1 MHYSR
6 EDACRVWLSVAEIS
20 SSTFEQMLENL
31 GSAEGVYD
39 AVQRHGDKPLKNCGL
54 SSRQCGILLE
64 EAERKRMHDRLVLL
78 QKNEIGLL
86 QQEDERFPELLRQL
100 NDPPWMLY
108 WRGELNCLLGRH
120 LAIVGTRKSSDYGVN
135 VTRHIAE
142 DLSRSGV
149 CIVSGMAPG
158 IDTAAH
164 DGCMMGTSPTI
175 GLAGCGLERPKPLGR
190 EGLDQDIIE
199 HGGLVL
205 SEYPP
210 GVGALPYH
218 FPTRNRLISGL
229 SDGLLFMEGRIRSG
243 GMITVGCAL
252 DQGKDVLA
260 FPGSAGQ
267 EGSEGPLQII
277 REGATLIRDAADILA
292 DMGWEDAASAPKVM
306 ESLPPLDPDQ
316 RTVLSLLTVEELSFD
331 QLTFKT
337 GLDASKLNAALT
349 LLELSGLIMQ
359 SPGRIYRKA

>member
-175 GLAGCGLERPKPLGR
+175 GLAG
-190 EGLDQDIIE
+190 
-199 HGGLVL
+199 
-205 SEYPP
+205 
-210 GVGALPYH
+210 
-218 FPTRNRLISGL
+218 
-229 SDGLLFMEGRIRSG
+229 
-243 GMITVGCAL
+243 
-252 DQGKDVLA
+252 
-260 FPGSAGQ
+260 
-267 EGSEGPLQII
+267 
-277 REGATLIRDAADILA
+277 
-292 DMGWEDAASAPKVM
+292 
-306 ESLPPLDPDQ
+306 
-316 RTVLSLLTVEELSFD
+316 
-331 QLTFKT
+331 
-337 GLDASKLNAALT
+337 
-349 LLELSGLIMQ
+349 
-359 SPGRIYRKA
+359 